1 MSTDETRRA
10 HIVFLPGDGVG
21 PDVGAA
27 ARQVL
32 EAVAEPL
39 GLQLEIEE
47 HLIGGAAL
55 DASGVPLT
63 DDTLDR
69 CRAADAVF
77 LGAVGGPKWDTLPGD
92 RRPERGLLAL
102 RRGLGV
108 YANVRPVKA
117 HPALAAASPLRPER
131 VKDVDL
137 VIVRELTGGLYFG
150 ERGRTNDERGPRAY
164 DVCEYTVA
172 EIERVARVAG
182 VLARGR
188 RGKVAS
194 IDKANVIETSR
205 LWREVVSRIFAAEF
219 PDLALEHGLV
229 DSAAMRLVTNPGSF
243 DVLLTENMFG
253 DILSD
258 EAAVLTGSI
267 GVLPSAS
274 LGDVDA
280 SGRSRGLYE
289 PIHGSAP
296 DIAGQGIANPIGS
309 ILSIALMLRHSLGE
323 QRGARAIEAA
333 ASEVLYSGMLTR
345 DLGGSAT
352 TIEVA
357 AAITAGA
364 VRALEGVAE
373 FA

>member
-10 HIVFLPGDGVG
+10 RIVFLPGDGVG
-21 PDVGAA
+21 PEVGAA

-32 EAVAEPL
+32 EAVGEPL
-39 GLQLEIEE
+39 GWQLEIEE

-63 DDTLDR
+63 DETLDR

-172 EIERVARVAG
+172 EVERVARVAG
-182 VLARGR
+182 TLARGR

-296 DIAGQGIANPIGS
+296 DIAGQGIANPIGA
-309 ILSIALMLRHSLGE
+309 ILSIALLLRHSLAE
-323 QRGARAIEAA
+323 ERGARAIEAA
-333 ASEVLYSGMLTR
+333 ASEVLDSGVVTR

-352 TIEVA
+352 TTEVT

-364 VRALEGVAE
+364 VRALENITELV
-373 FA
+373 